1 VSNLLKNKNNFFL
14 IVSLIFF
21 VIAPNLRPIFK
32 YFNFLQA
39 ALFIIY
45 SLFVI
50 LLVYLLQK
58 KKLKFYFSK
67 LLGSHWFVFFIFLL
81 VSLIICFLYPIADG
95 LKSQMRGSDQDDC
108 VIIGVKQLV
117 SLLHPYDKTSYL
129 GNPCSTGL
137 GIILLYSPFVLLNIY
152 CLAPIFL
159 AYLSAYVIRGNSRN
173 VYVAS
178 VFTILQ
184 FSSLFSMELLIVGSD
199 LIFVGF
205 GLVLLS
211 FQTINLVLKKN
222 TYNIFWLA
230 AFAGLLSSSR
240 INFLVIAPII
250 SIFIFIHWQ
259 KGGLL
264 FGLFSISTAI
274 IPSSIVYFIDPSKFS
289 PFHLLE
295 KSNLL
300 LQGRLKEVTI
310 FLSFLAFLF
319 SCNLIKKS
327 IRLLPISLFLC
338 LLPSLLSLS
347 FSDLL
352 LRKVNFAT
360 WEGANYL
367 APIIPLSFA
376 IISYYVTKSNKNLV
390 AATAV
395 PRS

>member
-1 VSNLLKNKNNFFL
+1 VA
-14 IVSLIFF
+14 LIFL

-32 YFNFLQA
+32 YSNFFQLVLFIIY
-39 ALFIIY
+39 ALFII
-45 SLFVI
+45 V
-50 LLVYLLQK
+50 LVYLLQNDK
-58 KKLKFYFSK
+58 FKFYFSK
-67 LLGSHWFVFFIFLL
+67 WLGDYRFIFFIFLL
-81 VSLIICFLYPIADG
+81 VSLLIWFLYPIADG

-152 CLAPIFL
+152 CLASIFL
-159 AYLSAYVIRGNSRN
+159 AYLCTYVIRGNSRN
-173 VYVAS
+173 VYITS
-178 VFTILQ
+178 IFTILQ

-230 AFAGLLSSSR
+230 VFAGLLSSSR

>member
-1 VSNLLKNKNNFFL
+1 M
-14 IVSLIFF
+14 LIFF
-21 VIAPNLRPIFK
+21 VIAPNLRPIFR
-32 YFNFLQA
+32 YFTFFQLG
-39 ALFIIY
+39 LFIIY
-45 SLFVI
+45 SLFVF

-58 KKLKFYFSK
+58 NKFKFYFSK
-67 LLGSHWFVFFIFLL
+67 LLGSYWFIFFIFLL
-81 VSLIICFLYPIADG
+81 VTLLIWFLYPIADG

-108 VIIGVKQLV
+108 VIISVKQLA
-117 SLLHPYDKTSYL
+117 SLLHPYVKTSYY

-137 GIILLYSPFVLLNIY
+137 GIILLYFPFVLFNIY
-152 CLAPIFL
+152 FL
-159 AYLSAYVIRGNSRN
+159 ASISFAYLCVNVIARFRGTYTASAFLI
-173 VYVAS
+173 
-178 VFTILQ
+178 FQ

-199 LIFVGF
+199 LIFLGF
-205 GLVLLS
+205 GLVLLI

-230 AFAGLLSSSR
+230 VFAGLLSSSR

-300 LQGRLKEVTI
+300 LQGGLKEVAI
-310 FLSFLAFLF
+310 FLSILAFLF

-327 IRLLPISLFLC
+327 IKLLPISLFLC
-338 LLPSLLSLS
+338 LLPSLLFLS

-367 APIIPLSFA
+367 APLIPLSFA
-376 IISYYVTKSNKNLV
+376 IISYYVTKSNKKK
-390 AATAV
+390 
-395 PRS
+395 

>member
-1 VSNLLKNKNNFFL
+1 
-14 IVSLIFF
+14 
-21 VIAPNLRPIFK
+21 
-32 YFNFLQA
+32 
-39 ALFIIY
+39 
-45 SLFVI
+45 
-50 LLVYLLQK
+50 
-58 KKLKFYFSK
+58 
-67 LLGSHWFVFFIFLL
+67 
-81 VSLIICFLYPIADG
+81 
-95 LKSQMRGSDQDDC
+95 MRGSDQDDC
-108 VIIGVKQLV
+108 VIIGVKQLA
-117 SLLHPYDKTSYL
+117 SLLHPYVKTSYY
-129 GNPCSTGL
+129 GNPCSTDL
-137 GIILLYSPFVLLNIY
+137 GIILLYFPFVLFNIY
-152 CLAPIFL
+152 FLATISL
-159 AYLSAYVIRGNSRN
+159 AYLCTYVIGRFRGT
-173 VYVAS
+173 YAAS
-178 VFTILQ
+178 VFSVLQ
-184 FSSLFSMELLIVGSD
+184 FSSLFSMELLITGSD
-199 LIFVGF
+199 LIFLGF
-205 GLVLLS
+205 GLVLLI

-230 AFAGLLSSSR
+230 VFAGLLSSSR

-250 SIFIFIHWQ
+250 SIFISIPWR

-300 LQGRLKEVTI
+300 LQGGLKEVVI
-310 FLSFLAFLF
+310 FLSILAFLF

-338 LLPSLLSLS
+338 LLPSLLFLS

-376 IISYYVTKSNKNLV
+376 IISYYVTKSNKK
-390 AATAV
+390 
-395 PRS
+395 

>member
-1 VSNLLKNKNNFFL
+1 M
-14 IVSLIFF
+14 LIFF

-32 YFNFLQA
+32 YFTFFQSYV
-39 ALFIIY
+39 FIIY
-45 SLFVI
+45 SLFVF

-58 KKLKFYFSK
+58 NKFKFYFSK
-67 LLGSHWFVFFIFLL
+67 LLRSYWFIFFIFLL
-81 VSLIICFLYPIADG
+81 VSLLIWFLYPIADG

-108 VIIGVKQLV
+108 VIIGVKQLA
-117 SLLHPYDKTSYL
+117 SLLHPYVKTSYL

-137 GIILLYSPFVLLNIY
+137 GIILLYFPFVLFNIY
-152 CLAPIFL
+152 FLASISL
-159 AYLSAYVIRGNSRN
+159 AYLCVYVIGRFKGT
-173 VYVAS
+173 YTAS
-178 VFTILQ
+178 VFLILQ
-184 FSSLFSMELLIVGSD
+184 FSSLFSMELLVVGSD
-199 LIFVGF
+199 LIFLGF
-205 GLVLLS
+205 GLVLLI

-222 TYNIFWLA
+222 TNNIFWLA
-230 AFAGLLSSSR
+230 VFAGLLSSSR

-250 SIFIFIHWQ
+250 SIFIFIHWR

-264 FGLFSISTAI
+264 FGFFSISTAI

-300 LQGRLKEVTI
+300 LQGGLKEVTI

-360 WEGANYL
+360 WEGANFL
-367 APIIPLSFA
+367 DPIIPLSFA
-376 IISYYVTKSNKNLV
+376 ILS
-390 AATAV
+390 
-395 PRS
+395 